1 MASFSGGRLPPLR
14 WFNVPA
20 GLPSLSEYQSI
31 IDARVEE
38 ASRRAAE
45 RCSAERQIF
54 GQEDVV
60 GPDLPSDAGR
70 SRSPSFSPLPDGCQ
84 RTHQVA
90 RRGIGARLM
99 QAIRQR
105 SFVDNPADD
114 SRAASGVESHAS
126 DNASN

>member
-1 MASFSGGRLPPLR
+1 M
-14 WFNVPA
+14 
-20 GLPSLSEYQSI
+20 
-31 IDARVEE
+31 IDAHVEE

-45 RCSAERQIF
+45 RRSAERRIF

-60 GPDLPSDAGR
+60 GPDPLSDAGS

-84 RTHQVA
+84 RSQQVA
-90 RRGIGARLM
+90 RRGRGARLM

-105 SFVDNPADD
+105 TFADNPSDD
-114 SRAASGVESHAS
+114 SRAASGVESHDS